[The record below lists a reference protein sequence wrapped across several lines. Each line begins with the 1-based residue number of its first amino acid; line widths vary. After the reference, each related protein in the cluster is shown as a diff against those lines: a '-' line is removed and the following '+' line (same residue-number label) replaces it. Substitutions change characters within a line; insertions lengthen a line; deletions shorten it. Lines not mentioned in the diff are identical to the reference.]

1 MAALN
6 IDSIDDLG
14 KFLDTPQKKLA
25 WIKLDKN
32 SKKNAVTKFV
42 EDTLVTQYNL
52 SPEDTLKCKN
62 LLIDLINKKKLSKA
76 KDITFNVE
84 DQKIEKISCLT
95 YDNGEFNIAVEK
107 RQSTSKSLPNMKTFV
122 RTTSKKPIAG
132 GKHKLTFNNET
143 IATDISNN
151 V

>member
-42 EDTLVTQYNL
+42 EDTLVTQYDL
-52 SPEDTLKCKN
+52 SPENTLKCKDI
-62 LLIDLINKKKLSKA
+62 LIDLINKKKLSKA

-84 DQKIEKISCLT
+84 EQKIEKIPCLT
-95 YDNGEFNIAVEK
+95 YENGEFIIAVEK

-132 GKHKLTFNNET
+132 GKHKLTFNNDV
-143 IATDISNN
+143 ICTDISNN